1 MTGMNRADPL
11 HVGGASLPALSD
23 AERAVLVEV
32 GSGGGVWP
40 RHKLD
45 GEAVRRLLGLGL
57 LWPRGLSAVALSARG
72 IQILADAAR
81 WGTDG

>member
-1 MTGMNRADPL
+1 MTGMSRADPL
-11 HVGGASLPALSD
+11 HVSGAGLPALSD
-23 AERAVLVEV
+23 VERAVLVEV

-72 IQILADAAR
+72 IQVLAEAAKAGLDA
-81 WGTDG
+81 